1 MNNFCYGSFS
11 VFSPNKRNKWES
23 RHKKWSIGTWP
34 TAAWSPNIQ
43 YIHHQTHFFPPTIS
57 ILFPIF
63 ICGFFFCDM
72 LRSLTN
78 MKVWLRAKQVRI
90 ATMLNGFHVVDTCS
104 LYLLHK
110 KQRFNCFVV
119 RRIRFITNRTSWRC
133 QNQYVKDSKW
143 EWKFIRKFC
152 PIYDMPVLMPFNGLF
167 SLSFREFIVK
177 RLERVFL
184 RSLCLNSFCLY
195 LTGQIFSPHPRHF
208 VVSSCCFELRWL

>member
-1 MNNFCYGSFS
+1 M
-11 VFSPNKRNKWES
+11 RE
-23 RHKKWSIGTWP
+23 P
-34 TAAWSPNIQ
+34 TQKNEALAHGQQQHEVRTYNIF
-43 YIHHQTHFFPPTIS
+43 ITKHIFPPTIS

-63 ICGFFFCDM
+63 LCGLFFCDM

-104 LYLLHK
+104 LYLLHG

-119 RRIRFITNRTSWRC
+119 QRIRFITNRTSWRC

-152 PIYDMPVLMPFNGLF
+152 PIYEMPILMPFNGLF
-167 SLSFREFIVK
+167 FLSFREFIVK

-208 VVSSCCFELRWL
+208 VVSSCYFELRWL